1 RVIMKYLI
9 RPALAIAWKDIY
21 FEWKTKQNITTML
34 IFSGLIIV
42 IFSFAFDPS
51 NAAVQALVPG
61 MIWVITI
68 FAGVLGL
75 NRSFTSEKQDD
86 RIYNFV
92 IAPVDP
98 SSVYIGKFLAN
109 LLFVLGTQLIAIP
122 LLFILFDF
130 HVIGF
135 ARLGY
140 FIIILFLGTVGFIA
154 VGTLLAALASHAK
167 SSEMLLPVLL
177 FPLVTPVV
185 IAAVQATKIVLVDLH
200 ELGAAMSWVQLITVY
215 DVVFIVVGFILF
227 EYVLEV
233 Y

>member
-1 RVIMKYLI
+1 MMMKYLI
-9 RPALAIAWKDIY
+9 KPALAIAWKDIY
-21 FEWKTKQNITTML
+21 FEWKTKQHILTML

-42 IFSFAFDPS
+42 MFSFAFDPS

-68 FAGVLGL
+68 FAGILGL
-75 NRSFTSEKQDD
+75 NSSFTTEKQDD
-86 RIYNFV
+86 RIYGFI
-92 IAPVDP
+92 IAPIDP

-109 LLFVLGTQLIAIP
+109 YLFVLATQLISIP

-130 HVIGF
+130 PVTDIT
-135 ARLGY
+135 RLCY
-140 FIIILFLGTVGFIA
+140 FIIILFLGTFGFIA

-177 FPLVTPVV
+177 FPLVAPVM
-185 IAAVQATKIVLVDLH
+185 IAAVQATKIVLIDLH
-200 ELGAAMSWVQLITVY
+200 ELGAAMSWIQLIVVY
-215 DVVFIVVGFILF
+215 DVVFFVIGFILF

>member
-1 RVIMKYLI
+1 MKYLI

>member
-1 RVIMKYLI
+1 MKHLI
-9 RPALAIAWKDIY
+9 GPALAIAWKDIY
-21 FEWKTKQNITTML
+21 HEWKTRQIITTML

-185 IAAVQATKIVLVDLH
+185 IAAVQATQIILVDQKGVEGLWSWVML
-200 ELGAAMSWVQLITVY
+200 LGAY
-215 DVVFIVVGFILF
+215 DVIFFVAGFLLF
-227 EYVLEV
+227 E
-233 Y
+233 